1 MGLLRRK
8 LLILDCQ
15 TTGTS
20 AARDHL
26 LELGWAWVEPGEE
39 NPEAESALFRITAPL
54 PRMVTEITGITR
66 EEAEKG
72 MEPAEAF
79 RKFTSSLSLPPAS
92 SSGHRIL
99 SLAHYAQFERGFLE
113 KLFQENSAANPLDLL
128 CTYRIAQR
136 LFPEAPSRNIRG
148 LAGYLGCELPELRRA
163 ADHVRATALIW
174 SRIEKELESR
184 GIHTREELD
193 AWMAEKPRKGE
204 KKEKPKT
211 AFHLSRE
218 KRLALPKG
226 PGIYRMLSKTG
237 EVLYVGKATSLHSRV
252 NSYFRGG
259 VSRDPRKLELL
270 ARVYDIE
277 VEECASPLEA
287 ALLENEEIKRRA
299 PKYNRALRPS
309 TRALAFFDRA
319 FVELSAVQD
328 EAHPLGPFREGSAAL
343 ELHGFLRGLEQGLL
357 VDVFFDLVTEEALK
371 EGFALFLSKEDLPV
385 SEVPALRR
393 LLAIGMRELR
403 QYLKLK
409 KLAEE
414 LEEQL
419 AVTEA
424 DTETETEAEQPSEDS
439 ADADETEAIIT
450 PEEVAEKFT
459 GLAARAAE
467 ELRRA
472 KRLGRLLNAEIT
484 YETKPEE
491 WHSLSVAGGNILLEK
506 LSASPQVLTTPPS
519 RPWAGLKID
528 DYDRMSVLLAE
539 LHRFPHRVAPLN
551 PLAKEN
557 GAP

>member
-1 MGLLRRK
+1 MSLLRRK

-20 AARDHL
+20 PARDHL

-39 NPEAESALFRITAPL
+39 NPEPESALLRVPAPF
-54 PRMVTEITGITR
+54 PRKVTEITGITPEDSAR
-66 EEAEKG
+66 G
-72 MEPAEAF
+72 MEAAEAHA
-79 RKFTSSLSLPPAS
+79 KFHDSLRSAGPE
-92 SSGHRIL
+92 RTEKVL
-99 SLAHYAQFERGFLE
+99 SVAHYAQFERGFLE
-113 KLFQENSAANPLDLL
+113 KFFQDQSTASPIDLL

-174 SRIEKELESR
+174 SRIEKELHQR
-184 GIHTREELD
+184 GILTRHDLD
-193 AWMAEKPRKGE
+193 AWLAEKPK
-204 KKEKPKT
+204 KSSSPKEKVKT

-218 KRLALPKG
+218 KRLALPKA

-277 VEECASPLEA
+277 VQECASPLEA
-287 ALLENEEIKRRA
+287 ALLENEEIKARA
-299 PKYNRALRPS
+299 PRYNRALRPS

-319 FVELSAVQD
+319 FREVSAVQD
-328 EAHPLGPFREGSAAL
+328 DAHPIGPFREGSAVL
-343 ELHGFLRGLEQGLL
+343 ELFGFLRGLEEGLL

-371 EGFALFLSKEDLPV
+371 EGFALFLAKENLEDQK
-385 SEVPALRR
+385 VPELRK
-393 LLAIGMRELR
+393 LIAIGMRELR
-403 QYLKLK
+403 AYLKLK
-409 KLAEE
+409 RMAGE
-414 LEEQL
+414 LEAQL
-419 AVTEA
+419 QG
-424 DTETETEAEQPSEDS
+424 AEPD
-439 ADADETEAIIT
+439 ADADSGSVAEATDPTVT

-459 GLAARAAE
+459 GLCARGAE

-472 KRLGRLLNAEIT
+472 KRLGRLLNAEIA
-484 YETKPEE
+484 YEAKPEE
-491 WHSLSVAGGNILLEK
+491 WHSLRVAGGK
-506 LSASPQVLTTPPS
+506 VAPTSQSVSSSAGAH
-519 RPWAGLKID
+519 PWAGLKID

-539 LHRFPHRVAPLN
+539 LHRFPHRVEPLN
-551 PLAKEN
+551 PVAKEN